1 MRWPSTP
8 RARKPSTPRSAT
20 HSDTYDDK
28 PKFSS
33 WADKK
38 RKRVRI
44 CQMWIKRDD
53 SWHFAEFTKGG
64 ILKAGPSP
72 YLTDT
77 GESDCELFFQSAF
90 INRENERY
98 GYVREMISPQDE
110 INKRRSKTL
119 HIMNSK
125 QIVMA
130 QGAVNDV
137 EKARAEAA
145 RPDGVIVVNPPV
157 NGGIGDNF
165 TFQSD
170 TTMAEG
176 NFKLLVEAQNSIDLK
191 GPNATM
197 LGDKAQGSSS
207 ASGKAIIAS
216 QQGGMISL
224 GDLTDNL
231 RHLDL
236 RVFRAIW
243 NRIRQFWTAEKWV
256 RTTDDERNIKWVALN
271 VDRGQWGMLMQQDPT
286 AAQRVAGIVGSVAEL
301 DCDIIIDEAP
311 DNLTPQLEQF
321 QALVELKKLDI
332 NNELP
337 LRAFIETVPNL
348 KNRAK
353 FLELMDGQQQQ
364 GPPPELIRMQM
375 EAEAKQQSAALDA
388 QLAQQKLAVDS
399 ELAAQKQQQDA
410 VLQQQKAAADITVQ
424 REKAQADSLSQR
436 EKAIAEMEI
445 KRAVADATMAQRTVS
460 SEIATS

>member
-1 MRWPSTP
+1 M
-8 RARKPSTPRSAT
+8 
-20 HSDTYDDK
+20 
-28 PKFSS
+28 
-33 WADKK
+33 
-38 RKRVRI
+38 
-44 CQMWIKRDD
+44 
-53 SWHFAEFTKGG
+53 
-64 ILKAGPSP
+64 
-72 YLTDT
+72 
-77 GESDCELFFQSAF
+77 
-90 INRENERY
+90 
-98 GYVREMISPQDE
+98 
-110 INKRRSKTL
+110 
-119 HIMNSK
+119 
-125 QIVMA
+125 
-130 QGAVNDV
+130 
-137 EKARAEAA
+137 
-145 RPDGVIVVNPPV
+145 VNPPI

-165 TFQSD
+165 SFQSD

-321 QALVELKKLDI
+321 QALVELKK
-332 NNELP
+332 
-337 LRAFIETVPNL
+337 
-348 KNRAK
+348 
-353 FLELMDGQQQQ
+353 MDAGN
-364 GPPPELIRMQM
+364 
-375 EAEAKQQSAALDA
+375 
-388 QLAQQKLAVDS
+388 
-399 ELAAQKQQQDA
+399 
-410 VLQQQKAAADITVQ
+410 
-424 REKAQADSLSQR
+424 
-436 EKAIAEMEI
+436 
-445 KRAVADATMAQRTVS
+445 
-460 SEIATS
+460 EIASSGPSSRRSRISRTGRSSWITWNRPRSSSKDLHRK